1 MNVHAA
7 VKKLNKVQ
15 RSVAAGILFLLVL
28 ITAFYIAAKISAGA
42 ELRAAADKGG
52 TWELSDG
59 SWYYRGNL
67 APRNGWLDE
76 CYFIDESGRMVTG
89 EWIYTDDDGTLQHS
103 KTISCSAMAHIDMDN
118 LCYVGD
124 DGLKVKNKQIYY
136 TPIKFDS
143 DGRCSLSI
151 DDFHFI
157 DGTDS
162 GLDGLRRYI
171 IVNDGCKEYY

>member
-59 SWYYRGNL
+59 
-67 APRNGWLDE
+67 
-76 CYFIDESGRMVTG
+76 
-89 EWIYTDDDGTLQHS
+89 
-103 KTISCSAMAHIDMDN
+103 
-118 LCYVGD
+118 
-124 DGLKVKNKQIYY
+124 
-136 TPIKFDS
+136 
-143 DGRCSLSI
+143 RCSLSI